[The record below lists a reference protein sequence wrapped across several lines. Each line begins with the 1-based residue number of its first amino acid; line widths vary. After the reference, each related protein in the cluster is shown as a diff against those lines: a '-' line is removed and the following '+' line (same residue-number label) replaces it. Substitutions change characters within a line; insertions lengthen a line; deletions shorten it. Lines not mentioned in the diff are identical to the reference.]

1 MEYVGVNWTQEEV
14 GMEGKRSEL
23 AVVKQKVRLQEWSAQ
38 VEAQQASGL
47 NVREWCAENG
57 IAPNTYYNH
66 LKRVREQFLSS
77 SPAIVPLNVPQQSA
91 DIRIEKNGLQ
101 ISLPANIAPDT
112 LLALVQSLC

>member
-66 LKRVREQFLSS
+66 KKSTRAISQFFSGNRAVECAAAKFRY
-77 SPAIVPLNVPQQSA
+77 PN
-91 DIRIEKNGLQ
+91 
-101 ISLPANIAPDT
+101 
-112 LLALVQSLC
+112 